1 MGGEA
6 CVHEHI
12 DLDRAA
18 GDDGGDH
25 EGEDAADAWVAPCEV
40 RAEAVA
46 DAAEGGELDEELG
59 ETAEECADGEADH
72 AIGVEAGGGAVVED
86 PCEAEAA
93 GDGEDVEATAGHG
106 WDGEDLFGVEHAHD
120 ESGEGDEQ
128 DEREHD
134 LREAGGVFLFF
145 GGPLVE
151 EKADDRS
158 GDEDPEEG
166 DGAHD
171 DGGEREDFVGEGP
184 CGAVAFGFDL
194 L

>member
-59 ETAEECADGEADH
+59 ETAEERADGEADH

-93 GDGEDVEATAGHG
+93 GDGEDVEAAAGHG
-106 WDGEDLFGVEHAHD
+106 GDGEDLFGVEHAHD
-120 ESGEGDEQ
+120 ERGEGDEQ

-145 GGPLVE
+145 GGPLIE